1 MSNGKVELLDESRR
15 REVLAFLMLGS
26 SRKQAAKYAGCS
38 LASIQRTERT
48 DCDFAMR
55 LRKAESRVEADCLKS
70 LHQAVTQEQQWRA
83 ATWLLERLNPE
94 MFGKRNPRS
103 VSVQE
108 CTQLF
113 LALSEL
119 ITRQVPSRYRS
130 KVLKELDRMIKELET
145 PNELDSSKGLGE
157 RSEE

>member
-1 MSNGKVELLDESRR
+1 MSNRKVELLDETRR

-38 LASIQRTERT
+38 LASISRTERE
-48 DCDFAMR
+48 DSDFAKR

-108 CTQLF
+108 CSQFFRT
-113 LALSEL
+113 LSEL
-119 ITRQVPSRYRS
+119 ITQQVPSRYRS
-130 KVLKELDRMIKELET
+130 KLLKELDRMLEELES
-145 PNELDSSKGLGE
+145 PREFESSQSSL
-157 RSEE
+157 